1 MLIKAKIEIYEDDKL
16 EHLLGDA
23 NFGLVEFS
31 NLHKVLEEIRTAHN
45 EANTPCHFKITAIA
59 YDY

>member
-1 MLIKAKIEIYEDDKL
+1 
-16 EHLLGDA
+16 LGDD

-31 NLHKVLEEIRTAHN
+31 NLNKVLEEIRTAHN

>member
-31 NLHKVLEEIRTAHN
+31 SLEKLLEEIRAAHN
-45 EANTPCHFKITAIA
+45 LAQTPCHFKITAVS